1 MLQSITTIIIIAYFT
16 VQFIKCLWRL
26 YIHLLNSEDN
36 NMELTRYTFDI
47 KRTDGGFREVT
58 IRKANDS
65 DDFFDTFKT
74 VKNIETLLF
83 KKGVMSHEIKKEL

>member
-16 VQFIKCLWRL
+16 AQFI
-26 YIHLLNSEDN
+26 IHLLKSEDN

-47 KRTDGGFREVT
+47 KRMDGGFREVT